1 MGSTTERLFGSV
13 MADYDAEIRALLNKY
28 NIGFDDEI
36 HDITFPRRPFEQG
49 KRRISTCLHSTS
61 VIITGSVKTIF
72 EIQDTGADVAT
83 IREGLVWA
91 STQDVRDYPRSVVI
105 GLLGSVRQTSDGEFI
120 ITFLQNQNNAWFL
133 NINPVAH
140 AGWHGGTLFL
150 KVIR

>member
-13 MADYDAEIRALLNKY
+13 MTDYDQEIRTLLKKHK
-28 NIGFDDEI
+28 IGSDANI
-36 HDITFPRRPFEQG
+36 HDLSFPRRPFEQG
-49 KRRISTCLHSTS
+49 KRRISACLHSTN

-83 IREGLVWA
+83 IREGLAWA
-91 STQDVRDYPRSVVI
+91 STQDVRDYPRGVVVA
-105 GLLGSVRQTSDGEFI
+105 LLGSIRQTSDGDFK
-120 ITFLQNQNNAWFL
+120 ITCLENQNNEWFL

-140 AGWHGGTLFL
+140 VGWHGGTLFL